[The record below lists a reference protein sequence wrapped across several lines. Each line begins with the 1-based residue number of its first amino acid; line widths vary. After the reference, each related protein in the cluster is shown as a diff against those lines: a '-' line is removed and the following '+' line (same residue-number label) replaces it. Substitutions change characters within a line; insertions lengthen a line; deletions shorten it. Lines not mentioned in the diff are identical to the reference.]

1 MNLFTWDLLGLLL
14 VTTTPPLIASL
25 AAARL
30 LRANAGLAHAALLG
44 GLALA
49 LLLPA
54 CVVTPQLLNTHA
66 LYIGIPGNGPQLVD
80 AMLLLGAILMLLR
93 LAVSCV
99 LGMRLLRRA
108 EPMAGDTLYPILK
121 EAGQGRRPLPVLF
134 ATRDIKSPAIWC
146 WGLRPALLI
155 PEGAGTKRSA
165 AIWRGVFEHEL
176 AHVRRKDNVW
186 TLFSEFALCLLYWHP
201 LAHIARRQ
209 LFEFAD
215 IACDERAARKVGD
228 RTLYAEALLS
238 FAVQPRSVSALSL
251 VSNADALKRRIH
263 RLLSDEAGT
272 SRVGLTRGIAA
283 AALYLTGCSGALFAA
298 PDAPEAG
305 PAPRQ
310 EGNLIQNA
318 GFEQSGDTLEHWV
331 PGKPVEGVAQQ
342 WIRVGDPVIS
352 SHFCFTKTAK
362 RYFPIAS
369 VSQEVTAEI
378 PPEATHVEAGARV
391 RCKELTKAV
400 IDVEFE
406 GANGEWSHAWA
417 VYLGPKEKDDAAW
430 THDWQYY
437 EGHVAIPPGTKKFR
451 LSFQQYG
458 PGIVEFDDAL
468 LRFSTP
474 PASPAAASPAK
485 SK

>member
-1 MNLFTWDLLGLLL
+1 MNLFTWEVFGL
-14 VTTTPPLIASL
+14 VFVATTLPL
-25 AAARL
+25 AAALAEARL
-30 LRANAGLAHAALLG
+30 LRANATKAHAALLT
-44 GLALA
+44 GLFLA
-49 LLLPA
+49 LLLPGFGIFRHA
-54 CVVTPQLLNTHA
+54 WQTNETLGLSSDTAGVLADVLLSGA
-66 LYIGIPGNGPQLVD
+66 LF
-80 AMLLLGAILMLLR
+80 MLLR

-108 EPMAGDTLYPILK
+108 EPMAGENLYPILK
-121 EAGQGRRPLPVLF
+121 EAGRGRRPLPVLF

-176 AHVRRKDNVW
+176 AHVRRRDNVS
-186 TLFSEFALCLLYWHP
+186 TLLCEVALCLLYWHP
-201 LAHIARRQ
+201 FAHLVRRQ
-209 LFEFAD
+209 IFEFAD
-215 IACDERAARKVGD
+215 IACDEYAAQHLGD

-283 AALYLTGCSGALFAA
+283 AALFLTGFGGALYAA
-298 PDAPEAG
+298 PDTPHPAPES
-305 PAPRQ
+305 RL

-318 GFEQSGDTLEHWV
+318 GFEKGKDNLEQWESGE
-331 PGKPVEGVAQQ
+331 PVEGVTQQ

-352 SHFCFTKTAK
+352 SHFCFTKTAE

-369 VSQEVTAEI
+369 VSQDVTADI
-378 PPEATHVEAGARV
+378 PADATHLAAGARV

-406 GANGEWSHAWA
+406 DANGEWSHAWA
-417 VYLGPKEKDDAAW
+417 VYLGPNEKDEATW
-430 THDWQYY
+430 THDWKSYS
-437 EGHVAIPPGTKKFR
+437 GHVAIPPGTKKFR

-458 PGIVEFDDAL
+458 PGMVEFDDAL
-468 LRFSTP
+468 LRFATP
-474 PASPAAASPAK
+474 TASEGK
-485 SK
+485 